1 MDPPNW
7 TAVWDINPG
16 LVGNKTCVA
25 YDIQDL
31 KMTIESLGT
40 AGEAQS
46 GGSWNWPMKSGG
58 IPKDSW
64 DWLATS
70 MPKNQ
75 SYARSDQP
83 RFEGSRSIQVQ
94 FVVEFGEIQPNMA
107 VVFPDFDVATDPG
120 FRQWPASRCGALSSW
135 ITDLQEAA
143 CPLLDTKAMVS
154 CKWFSLTVTQMNLRS
169 SLLWVHLQFLLVIF
183 WFLLL

>member
-1 MDPPNW
+1 
-7 TAVWDINPG
+7 
-16 LVGNKTCVA
+16 
-25 YDIQDL
+25 
-31 KMTIESLGT
+31 
-40 AGEAQS
+40 
-46 GGSWNWPMKSGG
+46 MKSGG

-120 FRQWPASRCGALSSW
+120 FRQ
-135 ITDLQEAA
+135 
-143 CPLLDTKAMVS
+143 
-154 CKWFSLTVTQMNLRS
+154 
-169 SLLWVHLQFLLVIF
+169 
-183 WFLLL
+183 